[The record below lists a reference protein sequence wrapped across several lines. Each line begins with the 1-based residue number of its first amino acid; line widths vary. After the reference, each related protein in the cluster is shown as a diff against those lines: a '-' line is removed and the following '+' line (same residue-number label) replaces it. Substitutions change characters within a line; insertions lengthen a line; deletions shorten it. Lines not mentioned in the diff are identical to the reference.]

1 MRAQRLTVWRH
12 STLTGRANKDAFA
25 FPKGRGADGIPD
37 ALTTRENNMDK
48 ACRCL
53 VGFEDRAAAIYMN
66 LARRFAK
73 NRDLSWFWLEMS
85 MEERQHAVLLEFC
98 GCEDLLG
105 KNMPDGNT
113 LRRLSSL
120 MDRLQERANE
130 KKISLDDAF
139 LIAAEL
145 EASEIN
151 GIYARLVGPARGTPY
166 ILRKKIEALGPDH
179 LQSLIRGAKRFHV
192 TPATM
197 AKLLDLKRQEFPRAS

>member
-1 MRAQRLTVWRH
+1 
-12 STLTGRANKDAFA
+12 
-25 FPKGRGADGIPD
+25 
-37 ALTTRENNMDK
+37 MDK
-48 ACRCL
+48 TCRCL
-53 VGFEDRAAAIYMN
+53 VGFEERAAAIYLN

-105 KNMPDGNT
+105 QNMPDRNT
-113 LRRLSSL
+113 VRRLSKL
-120 MDRLQERANE
+120 MDRAHE
-130 KKISLDDAF
+130 KSCNKNISVDEAF

-151 GIYARLVGPARGTPY
+151 GIYARLVTPVRGTSY

-179 LQSLIRGAKRFHV
+179 LQSLIRGARRFHV

-197 AKLLDLKRQEFPRAS
+197 ARLLELKKQELHKAS